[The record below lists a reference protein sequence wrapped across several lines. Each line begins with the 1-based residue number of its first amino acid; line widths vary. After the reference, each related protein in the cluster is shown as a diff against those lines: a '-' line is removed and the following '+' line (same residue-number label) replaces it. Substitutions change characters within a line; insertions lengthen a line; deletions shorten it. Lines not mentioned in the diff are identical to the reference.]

1 MKALIIEDEKKT
13 RESLEHLLKKY
24 CPEIKTCV
32 HTDNFHTGYE
42 LIKSENPSL
51 LFIDVQLNS
60 EEGTGLDLINAL
72 QLTDCAVIFIS
83 GHRDYA
89 VEAFRLKAVD
99 YLLKPIRIDQ
109 LIEAVNKGVSFV
121 TQRNNTTVQKDV
133 RNDTFHIP
141 TQNGFVVIRVPDII
155 RCEADGA
162 YTQFYVKGKKEKI
175 TSSVNIGQVEQKLN
189 GNFFRVHKSHII
201 NKNYVEGYSKAE
213 GLIVKMSDQSLI
225 PVSRTLKDQFFN
237 WLN

>member
-24 CPEIKTCV
+24 CPEIKTCIS
-32 HTDNFHTGYE
+32 TDNFHTGYE
-42 LIKSENPSL
+42 LIKSEKPSL
-51 LFIDVQLNS
+51 LFIDIQLNS
-60 EEGTGLDLINAL
+60 EEGTGLDLINTL

-109 LIEAVNKGVSFV
+109 LIEAVKKGIVFLDQKNNSPALKDNKS
-121 TQRNNTTVQKDV
+121 
-133 RNDTFHIP
+133 DTFHIP
-141 TQNGFVVIRVPDII
+141 TQNGFVIIHTQDII

-162 YTQFYVKGKKEKI
+162 YTHFHVKGKKEKI
-175 TSSVNIGQVEQKLN
+175 TSSVNIGQIEQKLN
-189 GNFFRVHKSHII
+189 NNFFRVHKSHII
-201 NKNYVEGYSKAE
+201 NKAFVEGYSKAE
-213 GLIVKMSDQSLI
+213 GLIVKMSDQFMV
-225 PVSRTLKDQFFN
+225 PVSRTLKEQFFN